1 MWSERSLSVFY
12 HSLCWQIWE
21 QSRFHHKWFSPLNIN
36 RCITFCF
43 QILSKDSM
51 FLWMQLCTTRLL
63 MKYMRSD
70 IYKPWRAFLLKTT
83 AQLSIP
89 VPMNIMSSFMQL
101 QQQQQFLQF
110 QNFQEHQKF
119 SQFPQPS
126 FPLNGQQL
134 PGVKPLAVHTPR
146 NKCQM
151 SFLWVGIKTSNLYGL
166 FK

>member
-1 MWSERSLSVFY
+1 MDIPAAL
-12 HSLCWQIWE
+12 
-21 QSRFHHKWFSPLNIN
+21 
-36 RCITFCF
+36 
-43 QILSKDSM
+43 
-51 FLWMQLCTTRLL
+51 QLRYSQT
-63 MKYMRSD
+63 
-70 IYKPWRAFLLKTT
+70 LK
-83 AQLSIP
+83 SISAENNSTIVYP
-89 VPMNIMSSFMQL
+89 VPLDIMSSVMQINNYNH
-101 QQQQQFLQF
+101 QQQQQFQQF

-134 PGVKPLAVHTPR
+134 PGVKPLAVHTPT